1 MGHHGKLVQQPDL
14 ILKSFLLLI
23 LNFEASFQFS
33 STKKPDTK
41 VSGLL

>member
-1 MGHHGKLVQQPDL
+1 LDQNWEALQQTRFDTQIIPFV
-14 ILKSFLLLI
+14 ISS
-23 LNFEASFQFS
+23 FEASFQFS